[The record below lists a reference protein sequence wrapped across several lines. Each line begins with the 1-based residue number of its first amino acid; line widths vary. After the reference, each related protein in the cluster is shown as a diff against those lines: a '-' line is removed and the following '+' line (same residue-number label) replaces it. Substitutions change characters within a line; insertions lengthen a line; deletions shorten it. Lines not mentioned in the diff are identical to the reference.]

1 MNSQLIASLLKRAF
15 HFACIALA
23 LTTTMASLTATAVE
37 CLPVDGSSAAASIG
51 SASELQ
57 PTVEEL
63 LRLYNVSRQEIETS
77 RQQHLATHHSS
88 QQPHQQFATGHS
100 TNQVGTTGRQHPHV
114 HSEVLSS
121 AQLVPASVVQKA
133 LRNR

>member
-1 MNSQLIASLLKRAF
+1 MEMKSQLILSSVTRAF
-15 HFACIALA
+15 NLACIVVA
-23 LTTTMASLTATAVE
+23 LTAIMASLTTSVE
-37 CLPVDGSSAAASIG
+37 CLPVDGSSASSSTPFG

-77 RQQHLATHHSS
+77 RQQHLATHHSTPMAHIN
-88 QQPHQQFATGHS
+88 QAGPAT
-100 TNQVGTTGRQHPHV
+100 RQHTHV
-114 HSEVLSS
+114 QSDVL
-121 AQLVPASVVQKA
+121 APGQLVPASVVQKA